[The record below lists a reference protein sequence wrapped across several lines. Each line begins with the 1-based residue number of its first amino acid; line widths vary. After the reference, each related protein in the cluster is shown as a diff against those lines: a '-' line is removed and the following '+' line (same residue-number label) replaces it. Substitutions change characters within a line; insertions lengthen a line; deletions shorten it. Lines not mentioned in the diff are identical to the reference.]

1 MKVIKEELI
10 DFAKAMEDNNSNM
23 KKIDGAD
30 TVVAVNPVY
39 GKALADEEKA
49 KEAVEKVMKA
59 TAKATDG
66 VTPKDPDTG
75 KPLEKNIYSKQD
87 KVKDDEIELDE
98 SLDEAKGNVEALPDD
113 VYTLVYDLIFHGNAA
128 SNTHVVPLDQEH
140 RISADKAYNRLDG
153 YDIGAQ
159 ILNDEKQEAE
169 YIKKIAKRLG
179 LETYEKK
186 VSGGLKNGDYVL
198 AVKIPD
204 DIAEESA
211 EAFLKKNGFDKDD
224 IRDTV
229 RKKAKNPGKKKTSKK
244 AIKESWEDFDSY
256 EEIIDKYM
264 LPNGEGDTLASQAVT
279 AVNKLVY
286 KWFNDGDVYDNT
298 YRLEGWAND
307 LSSYA
312 NWLYKYV
319 DGTQDILDRITEAR
333 SREDYEGI
341 LKALCDEVLDDE
353 LLTELAKAEKQDS
366 IYEAEGPFK
375 FEWHDDD
382 DEEFDEGLKKGMNE
396 AKKCKG
402 KKCESKEILTLDD
415 VDMDTKLERDGSRSD
430 RPLRSCD
437 TVGDFLQELGGGMD
451 DESSI
456 EVSTLDELNRYLK
469 KYGFKPIGVKNESKK
484 CNEEGE
490 SKNPKKEAEDKA
502 YTELKNGLIPYLGY
516 IEQLAKQ
523 FGISKDDARQ
533 AFKNAVT
540 RKTYGESKKC
550 TGKKCGRDA
559 INRKLVE
566 SWRGEEVLDD
576 LIDRAKGWIDSGYD
590 DIEEAVERAIDDGL
604 IYTQDVID
612 LADHYGVIDED
623 ELRNKMYDDV
633 FSDVYEA
640 VKDYRSDE
648 DEDEEVDESKK
659 CEDGKCADKSCPT
672 VEALD
677 SQEKFD
683 AFLAKHP
690 NANAS
695 FDWQTFGEFFDDNGE
710 LIKGKMDAWEA
721 KRKEVFGEGGAVDE
735 SAEIFNFYPA
745 GSKDSFVATLDKFE
759 PKSERAKETWQRI
772 KDAGKIDE
780 LDGVL
785 EEIYPDGLDS
795 EDLEAIL
802 ADESDMVFGALGIE
816 AGIEE
821 CGDAE
826 VFERLDDLDDYKDFR
841 SGRKGNI
848 GGIDRL

>member
-39 GKALADEEKA
+39 GKALADDEKA

-59 TAKATDG
+59 SAKATDG

-87 KVKDDEIELDE
+87 EVKDDEIELDE
-98 SLDEAKGNVEALPDD
+98 SLDEEKGNVEALPDD

-128 SNTHVVPLDQEH
+128 SNTHVVPLDQEY

-159 ILNDEKQEAE
+159 ILNDEKKEAE

-186 VSGGLKNGDYVL
+186 VPGGLKNGDYVL

-204 DIAEESA
+204 EIAEESA
-211 EAFLKKNGFDKDD
+211 EAFLKKNGFDKSD

-229 RKKAKNPGKKKTSKK
+229 RKKAKNPGKKTSKK
-244 AIKESWEDFDSY
+244 AIKESWEDFDAY

-264 LPNGEGDTLASQAVT
+264 LPRGEGDTLASQAVT

-286 KWFNDGDVYDNT
+286 KWFNDGDIYDNT

-319 DGTQDILDRITEAR
+319 DGTQSILDRITEAR
-333 SREDYEGI
+333 SREDYEDI
-341 LKALCDEVLDDE
+341 LKALCNEVLDDG
-353 LLTELAKAEKQDS
+353 LLTELAKAEKQGS
-366 IYEAEGPFK
+366 IYEEKGPFK
-375 FEWHDDD
+375 FEWSIDDD

-396 AKKCKG
+396 AKKC
-402 KKCESKEILTLDD
+402 
-415 VDMDTKLERDGSRSD
+415 
-430 RPLRSCD
+430 
-437 TVGDFLQELGGGMD
+437 
-451 DESSI
+451 
-456 EVSTLDELNRYLK
+456 
-469 KYGFKPIGVKNESKK
+469 
-484 CNEEGE
+484 
-490 SKNPKKEAEDKA
+490 
-502 YTELKNGLIPYLGY
+502 
-516 IEQLAKQ
+516 
-523 FGISKDDARQ
+523 
-533 AFKNAVT
+533 
-540 RKTYGESKKC
+540 

-559 INRKLVE
+559 INRKLDE
-566 SWRGEEVLDD
+566 TWRGEDIISD
-576 LIDRAKGWIDSGYD
+576 LVERAKLNIDEGTD
-590 DIEEAVERAIDDGL
+590 EDIEDAVHTAIDDGL
-604 IYTQDVID
+604 IYYRDIID
-612 LADHYGVIDED
+612 LAEHYGEIDTD
-623 ELRNKMYDDV
+623 ELRNKMYDELFGDI
-633 FSDVYEA
+633 YEK
-640 VKDYRSDE
+640 VKDYKS
-648 DEDEEVDESKK
+648 EEEQDTEVEADAEVKVDESKK
-659 CEDGKCADKSCPT
+659 CEDGKCADNSCPT

-690 NANAS
+690 NANSS

-710 LIKGKMDAWEA
+710 LIKGKADAWEA
-721 KRKEVFGEGGAVDE
+721 KRKEVFGEGEAVDE
-735 SAEIFNFYPA
+735 SVEIFFPA
-745 GSKDSFVATLDKFE
+745 EKINSLVSTLDKFE

-780 LDGVL
+780 LDSVL
-785 EEIYPDGLDS
+785 EEIYPDGLDA

-802 ADESDMVFGALGIE
+802 ADEADMVFGALGIE
-816 AGIEE
+816 VGIEE

-841 SGRKGNI
+841 SGRKGNV